1 MMDTDSYKHAYQS
14 GVAASKIIGAPNPY
28 VPFEPGSRRERL
40 AQLWVR
46 GRLHDMPK
54 TFFDE

>member
-1 MMDTDSYKHAYQS
+1 MDTDSYRMAYQS
-14 GVAASKIIGAPNPY
+14 GVASASIIGAPNPY

-46 GRLHDMPK
+46 GRLHDMPDSFR
-54 TFFDE
+54 TE

>member
-1 MMDTDSYKHAYQS
+1 MNDTDSYRQAYEAGVTQS
-14 GVAASKIIGAPNPY
+14 SIIGAPNPY

-40 AQLWVR
+40 AQLWQQ

-54 TFFDE
+54 TFFDG